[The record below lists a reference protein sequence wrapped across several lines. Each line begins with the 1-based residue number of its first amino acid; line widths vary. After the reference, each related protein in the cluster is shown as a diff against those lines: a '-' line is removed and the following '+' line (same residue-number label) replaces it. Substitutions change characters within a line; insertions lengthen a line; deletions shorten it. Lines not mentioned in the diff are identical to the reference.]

1 MLAGMG
7 PGELEELM
15 AADKLDHDIETSLAR
30 IAAIL
35 QRGFEAVLYA
45 NGWHDIPKDLL
56 EPDPEKQVGD
66 IGDTM
71 KPKHVAEVLNGFPKA
86 W

>member
-1 MLAGMG
+1 MA
-7 PGELEELM
+7 PGVLDELM
-15 AADKLDHDIETSLAR
+15 AADQLDHDTETALAR

-45 NGWHDIPKDLL
+45 AGWKDVPHDLL
-56 EPDPEKQVGD
+56 EPDKSKHVGD
-66 IGDTM
+66 MGETM
-71 KPKHVAEVLNGFPKA
+71 KPKHVAAQLKAFPQA